1 MNDPRGRAYK
11 GGLTTLARG
20 KLTVGAFHRDS
31 ERIVELR
38 LYDSR
43 GRTQETALSLPQA
56 REALRHLSG
65 AVAALET
72 IARHDGSPCSSAPRE
87 GAAESPTDEQ
97 AG

>member
-20 KLTVGAFHRDS
+20 KLTVGAFYRDS
-31 ERIVELR
+31 EKTVELR
-38 LYDSR
+38 VHDAR
-43 GRTQETALSLPQA
+43 GRTQEAVLSLPQA
-56 REALRHLSG
+56 LEALRYLSG
-65 AVAALET
+65 AVAALEA
-72 IARHDGSPCSSAPRE
+72 IARHDGSLCSSVPRE